1 MADNKKVTS
10 HWCISFSGHFTSG
23 DDLNLVLAKVN
34 HLEILSVTPEGLR
47 PIKQF
52 TINGQV
58 QVMKFFRP
66 KGADK
71 DRLFVVTARH
81 LAMILE
87 TSGDGPTLE
96 VVTKAYGN
104 VGDRIG
110 KRSETGT
117 LAIIDPDS
125 KVIALRIYDALLK
138 VSSVD
143 TLTSGSFLDKKLKLK
158 PRKPDIFV

>member
-1 MADNKKVTS
+1 M
-10 HWCISFSGHFTSG
+10 
-23 DDLNLVLAKVN
+23 LAKVN

-138 VSSVD
+138 VSSVLYTHSLFCKQQVRIPGKYVCNFKATAD
-143 TLTSGSFLDKKLKLK
+143 AENTW
-158 PRKPDIFV
+158 

>member
-1 MADNKKVTS
+1 M
-10 HWCISFSGHFTSG
+10 
-23 DDLNLVLAKVN
+23 LAKVN

-138 VSSVD
+138 VSSVYNN
-143 TLTSGSFLDKKLKLK
+143 THILFYKQAGRRIEFRENMSGLF
-158 PRKPDIFV
+158 FGHYFGN